1 MMKKRYVEF
10 IVGVFVLLGV
20 VCLAH
25 LSIRLGRQD
34 FGKGNQYEIKALF
47 MNVGGLRAGASVVI
61 AGVEVGRVRE
71 VRLEDYQGLV
81 VMGIAPEVVLQKDSI
96 ASIRTRGLIGEKYV
110 SISPGGSEEQLGNG
124 GEIFET
130 EPAVDL
136 EKLISNFVFGKM

>member
-1 MMKKRYVEF
+1 MKKRYVELT
-10 IVGVFVLLGV
+10 VGVFVLVGLY
-20 VCLAH
+20 CLAH
-25 LSIRLGRQD
+25 LSVRLARMDLATGD
-34 FGKGNQYEIKALF
+34 QYEIKALF
-47 MNVGGLRAGASVVI
+47 VNVGGLRVGASVVI

-71 VRLEDYQGLV
+71 VRLEDYEGLV
-81 VMGIAPEVVLQKDSI
+81 VMAIDPEVVLQKDSI

-110 SISPGGSEEQLGNG
+110 SISPGGSEEKIENG